1 MSLPSGFRPLA
12 LSTAIAAIVMSGLAP
27 AISHAD
33 TRPASAPA
41 SSLAPAANS
50 ASSTAPARAEQ
61 ASPVIKSENDQRLY
75 RSLTLDNGLRVL
87 LVSDAKADKAAAAVD
102 VEVGSA
108 QDPDD
113 VPGLAHFLEHM
124 LFLGTDRYPK
134 PDAYQDFITKHGGQH
149 NAFTASQDTNYF
161 FDIDP
166 DAFDEALPRFARF
179 FVAPQFNADYVDR
192 ERHAVNSEYQARLQD
207 DGRRIY
213 EAVEAALNPQ
223 HPFNRFSVGSLET
236 LKDTEAGSL
245 RQRLVDFY
253 QAHYG
258 ANVMRLSLVGPQSL
272 ETLEQLARDNF
283 SDVPDRGLSRP
294 EITTPL
300 ASGDELP
307 ARLEVKALKQER
319 KLSFMFPIDDPI
331 AHYRSQPVSY
341 LANLIG
347 HEGEGSLLAVLK
359 DKGWADG
366 LSAGGGLSDG
376 EHALLSVDISLTPEG
391 AQHQAEIRAA
401 LFDYLA
407 LIRAEGI
414 NDWRY
419 TEQAKLGEQ
428 SFRFQ
433 QRSSP
438 VNLASNL
445 AMMMTRYPIEDVLA
459 APYLMQDF
467 DPDLIKDTLARLTPD
482 NLLEVY
488 SGPQVEGDQQGEW
501 FKAPYTLTRLTAD
514 ATAQPAGGDTLASQ
528 LALPS
533 PNPYL
538 AKDFRVLDLPDAKPS
553 QLIDEPGA
561 ELWYQGD
568 ASFGVPKAEWRFGL
582 LNPDVSRS
590 VDDQAMSQVLA
601 AWLNDSLNARLY
613 PARLAGQDALVYAH
627 GRGITLQFSGWRD
640 GQQPEM
646 REVLDQL
653 VNGEM
658 APATL
663 ERITQRLRRSL
674 QNRVQAP
681 LYTRLGRS
689 LSETLVGLP
698 STAEQQLAA
707 LDKIDARSLDSF
719 RKRFLAKLHVQ
730 AMVTGN
736 LTADQARETGQLVIN
751 GLAPRITREAVPDLE
766 VRQVTQHTVLRPD
779 STRGDSGAL
788 RYMQGKDRTLQS
800 QARIAVLG
808 QLLEAPFYSQLR
820 TEEQLGYIVSARYS
834 PMLDAPGLSLLV
846 QSPSKDSKTLFSRM
860 DAFLTRFDSRV
871 QSLDEAALA
880 SYRDAVVDS
889 LTQKPRKLSE
899 LAARNWSELSFG
911 WTGFDRRQQLVAAVE
926 QVSAQ
931 DIRAIWQQLNASS
944 ALELAFD
951 PGTPSDF
958 DQRLTELDLPPLP
971 EAPRAETGA
980 TLAAPSAEASGNA
993 QH

>member
-33 TRPASAPA
+33 TRPTFAPA
-41 SSLAPAANS
+41 SSLAPATNS

-75 RSLTLDNGLRVL
+75 RSLTLDNGLKVL

-213 EAVEAALNPQ
+213 EAVEAALNPE

-419 TEQAKLGEQ
+419 TEQAQLGEQ

-501 FKAPYTLTRLTAD
+501 FKAPYTLTRLTVD
-514 ATAQPAGGDTLASQ
+514 ATAQTAGGDTLASQ

-674 QNRVQAP
+674 QNRAQAP

-707 LDKIDARSLDSF
+707 LDKIDAQSLDSF

-779 STRGDSGAL
+779 STRGDAGAL
-788 RYMQGKDRTLQS
+788 RYLQGKDRTLQS
-800 QARIAVLG
+800 QAHIAVLG

-931 DIRAIWQQLNASS
+931 DIRAIWQQLNDSS

-958 DQRLTELDLPPLP
+958 DQHLTELDLPPLP

>member
-213 EAVEAALNPQ
+213 EAVEAALNPE

-366 LSAGGGLSDG
+366 LSAGDGLSDG

-419 TEQAKLGEQ
+419 TEQAQLGEQ

-514 ATAQPAGGDTLASQ
+514 AAAQTAGDDTLASQ
-528 LALPS
+528 LALPR

-538 AKDFRVLDLPDAKPS
+538 AKDFRVLDLADAKPS

-627 GRGITLQFSGWRD
+627 GRGITLQF
-640 GQQPEM
+640 
-646 REVLDQL
+646 
-653 VNGEM
+653 
-658 APATL
+658 
-663 ERITQRLRRSL
+663 
-674 QNRVQAP
+674 
-681 LYTRLGRS
+681 
-689 LSETLVGLP
+689 
-698 STAEQQLAA
+698 
-707 LDKIDARSLDSF
+707 
-719 RKRFLAKLHVQ
+719 
-730 AMVTGN
+730 
-736 LTADQARETGQLVIN
+736 
-751 GLAPRITREAVPDLE
+751 
-766 VRQVTQHTVLRPD
+766 
-779 STRGDSGAL
+779 
-788 RYMQGKDRTLQS
+788 
-800 QARIAVLG
+800 
-808 QLLEAPFYSQLR
+808 
-820 TEEQLGYIVSARYS
+820 
-834 PMLDAPGLSLLV
+834 
-846 QSPSKDSKTLFSRM
+846 
-860 DAFLTRFDSRV
+860 
-871 QSLDEAALA
+871 
-880 SYRDAVVDS
+880 
-889 LTQKPRKLSE
+889 
-899 LAARNWSELSFG
+899 
-911 WTGFDRRQQLVAAVE
+911 
-926 QVSAQ
+926 
-931 DIRAIWQQLNASS
+931 
-944 ALELAFD
+944 
-951 PGTPSDF
+951 
-958 DQRLTELDLPPLP
+958 
-971 EAPRAETGA
+971 
-980 TLAAPSAEASGNA
+980 
-993 QH
+993 

>member
-236 LKDTEAGSL
+236 LKDTAAGSL

-419 TEQAKLGEQ
+419 TEQAQLGEQ

-514 ATAQPAGGDTLASQ
+514 AAAQTAGDDTLASQ
-528 LALPS
+528 LALPR

-538 AKDFRVLDLPDAKPS
+538 AKDFRVLDLADAKPS

-698 STAEQQLAA
+698 STAAQQLAA
-707 LDKIDARSLDSF
+707 LDKIDAQSLDSF

-766 VRQVTQHTVLRPD
+766 VRQVTQHTLLRPD
-779 STRGDSGAL
+779 STRGDAGAL
-788 RYMQGKDRTLQS
+788 RYLQGKDRTLQS

-931 DIRAIWQQLNASS
+931 DIRAIWQQLNDSS

>member
-236 LKDTEAGSL
+236 LKDTEADSL

-294 EITTPL
+294 EITAPL

-419 TEQAKLGEQ
+419 TEQAQLGEQ

-467 DPDLIKDTLARLTPD
+467 DPDLIEDTLARLTPD

-488 SGPQVEGDQQGEW
+488 SGPQVGGDQQGEW

-514 ATAQPAGGDTLASQ
+514 AAAQTAGDDTLASQ
-528 LALPS
+528 LALPR

-538 AKDFRVLDLPDAKPS
+538 AKDFRVLDLADAKPS

-707 LDKIDARSLDSF
+707 LDKIDAQSLDSF

-779 STRGDSGAL
+779 STRGDAGVL
-788 RYMQGKDRTLQS
+788 RYLQGKDRTLQS

-860 DAFLTRFDSRV
+860 DAFLTRFDNRV

-931 DIRAIWQQLNASS
+931 DIRAIWQQLNDSS

>member
-75 RSLTLDNGLRVL
+75 RSLTLDNGLKVL

-213 EAVEAALNPQ
+213 EAVEAALNPE

-366 LSAGGGLSDG
+366 LSAGDGLSDG

-419 TEQAKLGEQ
+419 TEQAQLGEQ

-514 ATAQPAGGDTLASQ
+514 AAAQTAGDDTLASQ
-528 LALPS
+528 LALPR

-538 AKDFRVLDLPDAKPS
+538 AKDFRVLDLTDAKPS

-674 QNRVQAP
+674 QNRAQAP

-698 STAEQQLAA
+698 STAAQQLAA
-707 LDKIDARSLDSF
+707 LDKIDAQSLDSF

-779 STRGDSGAL
+779 STRGDAGAL
-788 RYMQGKDRTLQS
+788 RYLQGKDRTLQS

-871 QSLDEAALA
+871 KSLDEAALA

>member
-27 AISHAD
+27 AISQAD

-75 RSLTLDNGLRVL
+75 RSLTLDNGLKVL

-213 EAVEAALNPQ
+213 EAVEAALNPE

-366 LSAGGGLSDG
+366 LSAGDGLSDG

-419 TEQAKLGEQ
+419 TEQAQLGEQ

-514 ATAQPAGGDTLASQ
+514 AAAQTAGDDTLASQ
-528 LALPS
+528 LALPR

-538 AKDFRVLDLPDAKPS
+538 AKDFRVLDLADAKPS

-707 LDKIDARSLDSF
+707 LDKIDAQSLDSF

-779 STRGDSGAL
+779 STRGDAGAL
-788 RYMQGKDRTLQS
+788 RYLQGKDRTLQS

-871 QSLDEAALA
+871 KSLDEAALA

>member
-27 AISHAD
+27 AISQAD

-213 EAVEAALNPQ
+213 EAVEAALNPE

-366 LSAGGGLSDG
+366 LSAGDGLSDG

-419 TEQAKLGEQ
+419 TEQAQLGEQ

-514 ATAQPAGGDTLASQ
+514 AAAQTAGDDTLASQ
-528 LALPS
+528 LALPR

-538 AKDFRVLDLPDAKPS
+538 AKDFRVLDLADAKPS

-674 QNRVQAP
+674 QNRAQAP

-707 LDKIDARSLDSF
+707 LDKIDAQSLDSF

-779 STRGDSGAL
+779 STRGDAGAL
-788 RYMQGKDRTLQS
+788 RYLQGKDRTLQT

-871 QSLDEAALA
+871 KSLDEAALA

>member
-33 TRPASAPA
+33 TRPTSAPA
-41 SSLAPAANS
+41 SSLAPAANL

-75 RSLTLDNGLRVL
+75 RSLTLDNGLKVL

-213 EAVEAALNPQ
+213 EAVEAALNPE

-419 TEQAKLGEQ
+419 TEQAQLGEQ

-514 ATAQPAGGDTLASQ
+514 AAAQTAGGDTLASQ
-528 LALPS
+528 LALPR

-538 AKDFRVLDLPDAKPS
+538 AKDFRVLDLADAKPS

-674 QNRVQAP
+674 QNRAQAP

-698 STAEQQLAA
+698 STAAQQLAA
-707 LDKIDARSLDSF
+707 LDKINSQSLDSF

-751 GLAPRITREAVPDLE
+751 GLAPRITRDAVPDLE
-766 VRQVTQHTVLRPD
+766 VRQATHHTVLRPD
-779 STRGDSGAL
+779 STRGDAGAL
-788 RYMQGKDRTLQS
+788 RYLQGKDRTLQS
-800 QARIAVLG
+800 QAHIAVLG

-846 QSPSKDSKTLFSRM
+846 QSPSRDSKTLFSRM

-871 QSLDEAALA
+871 QSLDEATLA

-980 TLAAPSAEASGNA
+980 TLAAPSAKASGNA

>member
-1 MSLPSGFRPLA
+1 
-12 LSTAIAAIVMSGLAP
+12 
-27 AISHAD
+27 
-33 TRPASAPA
+33 
-41 SSLAPAANS
+41 
-50 ASSTAPARAEQ
+50 
-61 ASPVIKSENDQRLY
+61 
-75 RSLTLDNGLRVL
+75 
-87 LVSDAKADKAAAAVD
+87 
-102 VEVGSA
+102 
-108 QDPDD
+108 
-113 VPGLAHFLEHM
+113 
-124 LFLGTDRYPK
+124 
-134 PDAYQDFITKHGGQH
+134 
-149 NAFTASQDTNYF
+149 
-161 FDIDP
+161 
-166 DAFDEALPRFARF
+166 
-179 FVAPQFNADYVDR
+179 
-192 ERHAVNSEYQARLQD
+192 
-207 DGRRIY
+207 
-213 EAVEAALNPQ
+213 
-223 HPFNRFSVGSLET
+223 
-236 LKDTEAGSL
+236 
-245 RQRLVDFY
+245 
-253 QAHYG
+253 
-258 ANVMRLSLVGPQSL
+258 
-272 ETLEQLARDNF
+272 
-283 SDVPDRGLSRP
+283 
-294 EITTPL
+294 
-300 ASGDELP
+300 
-307 ARLEVKALKQER
+307 
-319 KLSFMFPIDDPI
+319 
-331 AHYRSQPVSY
+331 
-341 LANLIG
+341 
-347 HEGEGSLLAVLK
+347 
-359 DKGWADG
+359 
-366 LSAGGGLSDG
+366 
-376 EHALLSVDISLTPEG
+376 
-391 AQHQAEIRAA
+391 
-401 LFDYLA
+401 
-407 LIRAEGI
+407 
-414 NDWRY
+414 
-419 TEQAKLGEQ
+419 
-428 SFRFQ
+428 
-433 QRSSP
+433 
-438 VNLASNL
+438 
-445 AMMMTRYPIEDVLA
+445 
-459 APYLMQDF
+459 
-467 DPDLIKDTLARLTPD
+467 
-482 NLLEVY
+482 
-488 SGPQVEGDQQGEW
+488 
-501 FKAPYTLTRLTAD
+501 
-514 ATAQPAGGDTLASQ
+514 
-528 LALPS
+528 
-533 PNPYL
+533 
-538 AKDFRVLDLPDAKPS
+538 
-553 QLIDEPGA
+553 
-561 ELWYQGD
+561 
-568 ASFGVPKAEWRFGL
+568 
-582 LNPDVSRS
+582 
-590 VDDQAMSQVLA
+590 
-601 AWLNDSLNARLY
+601 NARLY

-674 QNRVQAP
+674 QNRAQAP

-698 STAEQQLAA
+698 STAAQQLAA
-707 LDKIDARSLDSF
+707 LDKIDAQSLDSF

-779 STRGDSGAL
+779 STRGDAGAL
-788 RYMQGKDRTLQS
+788 RYLQGKDRTLQS

-871 QSLDEAALA
+871 KSLDEAALA

>member
-12 LSTAIAAIVMSGLAP
+12 LSTAIAAIIMSGLAP

-33 TRPASAPA
+33 ARPGSAPA

-50 ASSTAPARAEQ
+50 ASSAVPARAEQ
-61 ASPVIKSENDQRLY
+61 TSPVIKSENDQRLY
-75 RSLTLDNGLRVL
+75 RSLTLDNGLKVL

-124 LFLGTDRYPK
+124 LFLGTDRYPD

-213 EAVEAALNPQ
+213 EAVEAALNPE

-391 AQHQAEIRAA
+391 AQHQTQIRAA

-419 TEQAKLGEQ
+419 TEQAQLGEQ

-459 APYLMQDF
+459 APYLMHDF
-467 DPDLIKDTLARLTPD
+467 DPDLIQDTLARLTPD

-514 ATAQPAGGDTLASQ
+514 AAAQTAGDDTLASQ
-528 LALPS
+528 LALPR

-538 AKDFRVLDLPDAKPS
+538 AQDFRVLDLPDAMPS

-590 VDDQAMSQVLA
+590 VEDQAMSQVLA

-707 LDKIDARSLDSF
+707 LDKIDAQSLDSF

-779 STRGDSGAL
+779 STRGDAGAL
-788 RYMQGKDRTLQS
+788 RYLQGKDRTLQT

-880 SYRDAVVDS
+880 NYRDAVVDS

-931 DIRAIWQQLNASS
+931 DIRAIWQQLNDSS